1 MSNKPYYTASRQKK
15 LTYVKEAFPNDRLI
29 ITMEQVYYKGAIKQ
43 SDFAVIIDTFLE
55 GNRKNCDKMVR
66 IVDEA
71 EEK

>member
-1 MSNKPYYTASRQKK
+1 
-15 LTYVKEAFPNDRLI
+15 
-29 ITMEQVYYKGAIKQ
+29 MEQVYYKGAIKQ

-55 GNRKNCDKMVR
+55 SNRKNYDKMVR